1 MSQWWTYSLSDLL
14 MFSARTYYRLLE
26 LYNRDIWPAQLAA
39 GAAALAIFLL
49 CGARRGTAPARMAAA
64 LLAAAWLW
72 VGWAFH
78 AQRYAAINTAGAFFA
93 AAFAAEA
100 LLLLWL
106 GTVRG
111 KLALA
116 PLRPA
121 VRQPALGVLAFALFG
136 YPLLAAANGRAWV
149 QMEVFGI
156 APDPTALATL
166 GVLALA
172 RPLRPLLWPI
182 PLLWCCITGATLWTM
197 HAADFWVAP
206 LAALLALRLAW
217 SGRAPHASVEI

>member
-1 MSQWWTYSLSDLL
+1 M
-14 MFSARTYYRLLE
+14 
-26 LYNRDIWPAQLAA
+26 
-39 GAAALAIFLL
+39 
-49 CGARRGTAPARMAAA
+49 RRGTAPARVASA

-72 VGWAFH
+72 VGLAFH
-78 AQRYAAINTAGAFFA
+78 AQRYATINSAGPAFA
-93 AAFAAEA
+93 AAFVVEA

-111 KLALA
+111 KLAVA
-116 PLRPA
+116 PLRNA
-121 VRQPALGVLAFALFG
+121 VRRPALGVLGFAMLG
-136 YPLLAAANGRAWV
+136 YPLLAAASGRAWV
-149 QMEVFGI
+149 QTETFGV

-166 GVLALA
+166 GLLALT

-182 PLLWCCITGATLWTM
+182 PMLWCGITGATLWSM

-217 SGRAPHASVEI
+217 SARVPRASVEI